1 MNIQRPRCHEA
12 HLTDIAKVRLPP
24 EVLLH
29 VLVALLLEGKSL
41 SAILLRAEK
50 GLQVV
55 GILHMRP
62 ELLHVSE
69 LLFALS
75 GLQIT
80 RELPL
85 VYTHLHPVLRS
96 KVQVETR
103 LRRVGHVAL
112 LTFESGIVT

>member
-55 GILHMRP
+55 GIFHVLP
-62 ELLHVSE
+62 ELLHISE

-75 GLQIT
+75 GLQVT
-80 RELPL
+80 REFPL
-85 VYTHLHPVLRS
+85 INSHFHPVL
-96 KVQVETR
+96 
-103 LRRVGHVAL
+103 
-112 LTFESGIVT
+112 